1 VNKQDNFNPKI
12 TIIVPIYQHWG
23 VAYSL
28 IDALNKQTLDKN
40 VWELLIVDN
49 GSDQVPNSS
58 KLPNFVNL
66 YLCSQPGSYS
76 ARNMGLSKANG
87 ELLIF
92 TDADCRPASDWLET
106 IWNTHKQLKEP
117 ALIAGAVKVVK
128 FESDTPNKVE
138 TYDIALGLPQ
148 ALYVKNGY
156 AVTANLAV
164 PRSIFDDVGD
174 FDSTRFSGGDAEFCR
189 RATAMGHKL
198 IYNENAVVYHPARSS
213 WDELSTKLRRVKG
226 GQIRAGKLT
235 RRAMYLIR
243 SFLPP
248 FRAYWR
254 ILVHKEF
261 TPHQKITVLELK
273 SRLWLVEMHEVMLLL
288 FGKTPERR

>member
-1 VNKQDNFNPKI
+1 MKI
-12 TIIVPIYQHWG
+12 SVIVPVYQHWEI
-23 VAYSL
+23 AYSL
-28 IDALNKQTLDKN
+28 IEALNNQILDKEK
-40 VWELLIVDN
+40 WELLIIDN
-49 GSDQVPNSS
+49 GSTVVPALSD
-58 KLPNFVNL
+58 LPSFVNL
-66 YLCSQPGSYS
+66 YHCVQPGSYS
-76 ARNMGLSKANG
+76 ARNIGLDKARG

-92 TDADCRPASDWLET
+92 TDADCRPASDWLERV
-106 IWNTHKQLKEP
+106 WENHEQLTEP

-128 FESDTPNKVE
+128 FEKETPNKVE

-148 ALYVKNGY
+148 ARYVKNGY

-164 PRSIFDDVGD
+164 PRSIFEDVGN

-189 RATAMGHKL
+189 RATAKGYKL
-198 IYNENAVVYHPARSS
+198 IYNEKAIVYHPARSS
-213 WDELSTKLRRVKG
+213 WDDLATKLRRVKG

-235 RRAMYLIR
+235 RRTMYLIR
-243 SFLPP
+243 SFVPP

-254 ILVHKEF
+254 ILMHKEL
-261 TPHQKITVLELK
+261 THHQKITVLELK